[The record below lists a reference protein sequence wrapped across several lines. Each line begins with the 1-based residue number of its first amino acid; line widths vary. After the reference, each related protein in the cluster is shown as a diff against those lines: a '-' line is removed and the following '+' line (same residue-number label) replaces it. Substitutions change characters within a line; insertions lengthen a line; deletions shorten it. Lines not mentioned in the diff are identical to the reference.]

1 MAIMGSIWW
10 IYGIGMQ
17 GEAPSW
23 HVVEYNAGDVEA
35 AVTERVRDLE
45 LADLPQDDDG
55 VDYETMATLA
65 AENPEEF
72 AELNERFQ
80 EDSDGWRWP
89 PASDPARGEAEAPAR
104 TVPPDSDTRNSQLE
118 PASSMGEQGQYV
130 QISVSAES

>member
-55 VDYETMATLA
+55 VDYETMATTA
-65 AENPEEF
+65 DENPEAI
-72 AELNERFQ
+72 AELNQ
-80 EDSDGWRWP
+80 PIQKDGNAWLWLTAP
-89 PASDPARGEAEAPAR
+89 DPDRGEGDANAKA
-104 TVPPDSDTRNSQLE
+104 
-118 PASSMGEQGQYV
+118 
-130 QISVSAES
+130 